1 MKIKLEIELLDEPG
15 QLIKALEPVS
25 NFGGNIR
32 EIEHLRDQKRGNI
45 LPVAITFDL
54 DNEDDLNNI
63 IQALNKQNIPVI
75 RAEPIKTTSKKTVIL
90 VGHVFATNIKDTI
103 DRILETQVVVKE
115 VTARIKR
122 PEEVSTVKF
131 KIEAENEEKLEETIE
146 IIRNIGAKKDLFV
159 VWS

>member
-1 MKIKLEIELLDEPG
+1 MKMKLEIELLDEPG

-25 NFGGNIR
+25 NFGGNIG
-32 EIEHLRDQKRGNI
+32 EIEHLRDQKKGNK
-45 LPVAITFDL
+45 LPVVITFDL
-54 DNEDDLNNI
+54 DKEDELKNI
-63 IQALNKQNIPVI
+63 IQALKKQNISVI
-75 RAEPIKTTSKKTVIL
+75 RAEPVRSMCKKTVIL

-103 DRILETQVVVKE
+103 DRILETHVVVKE

-131 KIEAENEEKLEETIE
+131 KIEAENEEKLDETVE
-146 IIRNIGAKKDLFV
+146 IIREIGAKKDLFV

>member
-1 MKIKLEIELLDEPG
+1 MRMILEIELLDEPG
-15 QLIKALEPVS
+15 QLVKALEPIS
-25 NFGGNIR
+25 SFGGNIR
-32 EIEHLRDQKRGNI
+32 EIAHLRDLKKGNT
-45 LPVAITFDL
+45 LPVVITFDL
-54 DNEDDLNNI
+54 DKEEELENI
-63 IQALNKQNIPVI
+63 AQAIKKQNVPVI
-75 RAEPIKTTSKKTVIL
+75 RAEVVKSICRKTVIL

-131 KIEAENEEKLEETIE
+131 QIEAETEDKLDETVE
-146 IIRNIGAKKDLFV
+146 IIRQVGAEKDLFV

>member
-25 NFGGNIR
+25 NFGGNIG
-32 EIEHLRDQKRGNI
+32 EIDHLRDQKKENK
-45 LPVAITFDL
+45 LPVVITFDL
-54 DNEDDLNNI
+54 DKEEALKNI
-63 IQALNKQNIPVI
+63 IQAIEKQNISVI
-75 RAEPIKTTSKKTVIL
+75 RAEPVRSTCKKTVIL

-103 DRILETQVVVKE
+103 DKILETQVVVKE

-131 KIEAENEEKLEETIE
+131 KIEAETEEKLEETVE
-146 IIRNIGAKKDLFV
+146 IIRGIGAKKNLFV

>member
-25 NFGGNIR
+25 KFGGNIG
-32 EIEHLRDQKRGNI
+32 EIDHLRDQKKGNK
-45 LPVAITFDL
+45 LPVVITFDL
-54 DNEDDLNNI
+54 DKEGELKNI
-63 IQALNKQNIPVI
+63 IRTLEKQNISVI
-75 RAEPIKTTSKKTVIL
+75 RAEPIRSTCKKTVIL

-103 DRILETQVVVKE
+103 DKILETQVVVKE

-131 KIEAENEEKLEETIE
+131 KIEAENEEKLEETVE
-146 IIRNIGAKKDLFV
+146 RIRDIGSKKNLFV

>member
-1 MKIKLEIELLDEPG
+1 MIMRLEIELLDEPG
-15 QLIKALEPVS
+15 QLIKAIEPIS
-25 NFGGNIR
+25 NLGGNIR
-32 EIEHLRDQKRGNI
+32 EIAHLRDLKKGKT
-45 LPVAITFDL
+45 LPVVITFDL
-54 DNEDDLNNI
+54 DKEQDLEKI
-63 IQALNKQNIPVI
+63 TQAIKKQNVPVI
-75 RAEPIKTTSKKTVIL
+75 RAEPVKSVCRKTVIL

-131 KIEAENEEKLEETIE
+131 QIEAETEDKLEETVE
-146 IIRNIGAKKDLFV
+146 IIKQVGSEKDLFV

>member
-1 MKIKLEIELLDEPG
+1 MKVKLEIELLDEPG

-45 LPVAITFDL
+45 LPVAIIFDL
-54 DNEDDLNNI
+54 DNEDELDKI
-63 IQALNKQNIPVI
+63 IQTLKRQNISVI
-75 RAEPIKTTSKKTVIL
+75 RAEPIRSTSKKTVIL

-146 IIRNIGAKKDLFV
+146 IIRNIGAKKNLFV